1 MAKPKNYYIRYKR
14 LELENYVNHPESCVK
29 KVHKV
34 EKLIF
39 GSNVVN
45 NFKESVLRIL
55 SRKIG
60 KYDRNLEGVVLDF
73 RNTKI
78 LNMQTGIRYD
88 SAYSVVNIE
97 TNFYI
102 FAPRKDVLVDGIV
115 KHINIQKMETII
127 SVVIYRVFNVKVT
140 FKGCIKKNDVHH
152 NKEIKIRIKE
162 FHFENEIP
170 YIEGEM
176 VGMSSMSNTRKVFD
190 DIPDSGISESSI
202 HNEHGDDDSDNES
215 EKYELDQ
222 SSIKIKQ
229 ERESSTEPSTS
240 ITSTKRHA
248 KRKLEDNY
256 DLPPLK
262 KIKQEKLSDDDS
274 LHNHITT
281 KHNDSETDYNGSAK
295 KDKKRKSQGEMNLSS
310 SVNDFNSSTCSTD
323 KLPKKKKKK
332 KHNAEDDFESSL
344 QMLLDSSITI
354 KKEK

>member
-1 MAKPKNYYIRYKR
+1 MSKPKNYYIRYKR

-45 NFKESVLRIL
+45 NFKESILRIL

-60 KYDRNLEGVVLDF
+60 KYDRNLDGVVLDF

-102 FAPRKDVLVDGIV
+102 FAPRKDVIVDGIV

-162 FHFENEIP
+162 FHFDNEIP

-176 VGMSSMSNTRKVFD
+176 VGMTSMMINTRKVFD
-190 DIPDSGISESSI
+190 DIPDSGISESSTQ
-202 HNEHGDDDSDNES
+202 NEMRDNDSDNES
-215 EKYELDQ
+215 ENYELDQ
-222 SSIKIKQ
+222 SYIKIKQ

-240 ITSTKRHA
+240 ITSSNRHV
-248 KRKLEDNY
+248 KRKMEDNY
-256 DLPPLK
+256 DLPSSK
-262 KIKQEKLSDDDS
+262 KVKKEKLSDDDS

-281 KHNDSETDYNGSAK
+281 KHNDSEIDLNDSAK
-295 KDKKRKSQGEMNLSS
+295 KSKKKKQMNLSNSINEFS
-310 SVNDFNSSTCSTD
+310 SSASSTE
-323 KLPKKKKKK
+323 KMPKKKKKK
-332 KHNAEDDFESSL
+332 KRSAEDDFESSL

-354 KKEK
+354 KKEKE

>member
-1 MAKPKNYYIRYKR
+1 MGKPKNFYIRYKR

-45 NFKESVLRIL
+45 NFKESILRIL

-78 LNMQTGIRYD
+78 LNIHTGIRYD
-88 SAYSVVNIE
+88 SAYSVINIE

-102 FAPRKDVLVDGIV
+102 FSPSKNVIVDGIV

-162 FHFENEIP
+162 FHFDNEIP

-176 VGMSSMSNTRKVFD
+176 VGMTSMSNTRKVFD

-202 HNEHGDDDSDNES
+202 HNELRDDDSDN
-215 EKYELDQ
+215 YELDQ
-222 SSIKIKQ
+222 SIKIKQ
-229 ERESSTEPSTS
+229 ERESSTEPSSS
-240 ITSTKRHA
+240 ITTKRHA

-262 KIKQEKLSDDDS
+262 KIKQEKISDDDS
-274 LHNHITT
+274 LHNHITG
-281 KHNDSETDYNGSAK
+281 KHNESEAEFNGSAK
-295 KDKKRKSQGEMNLSS
+295 KEKKKKNLAQEEMNLSS
-310 SVNDFNSSTCSTD
+310 SVNDFNSSQSTTD

-332 KHNAEDDFESSL
+332 KRSAEDDFESSL
-344 QMLLDSSITI
+344 QMLLNSSITI
-354 KKEK
+354 KKEKE

>member
-1 MAKPKNYYIRYKR
+1 MGKPKNFYIRYKR

-29 KVHKV
+29 KVHKI

-45 NFKESVLRIL
+45 NFKESILRIL

-60 KYDRNLEGVVLDF
+60 KYDRNLDGVVLDF

-78 LNMQTGIRYD
+78 LNVHTGIRYD
-88 SAYSVVNIE
+88 SAYSVINIE
-97 TNFYI
+97 TNFYV
-102 FAPRKDVLVDGIV
+102 FSPSKDVIVDGIV

-162 FHFENEIP
+162 FHFDNEIP

-176 VGMSSMSNTRKVFD
+176 VGMNSMSNTRKVFD
-190 DIPDSGISESSI
+190 DIPDSGISESST
-202 HNEHGDDDSDNES
+202 HNELRDDDSES
-215 EKYELDQ
+215 YELDQ
-222 SSIKIKQ
+222 SISIKQ
-229 ERESSTEPSTS
+229 ERESSTEPPAT
-240 ITSTKRHA
+240 ITSKRHV

-274 LHNHITT
+274 SHNHITAM
-281 KHNDSETDYNGSAK
+281 HNEGDEFNGSAK
-295 KDKKRKSQGEMNLSS
+295 KEKKKKKNHTEVELNLGS
-310 SVNDFNSSTCSTD
+310 SVNDFNSSQTSTD

-332 KHNAEDDFESSL
+332 KRSIEDDFESSL

-354 KKEK
+354 KKEKE